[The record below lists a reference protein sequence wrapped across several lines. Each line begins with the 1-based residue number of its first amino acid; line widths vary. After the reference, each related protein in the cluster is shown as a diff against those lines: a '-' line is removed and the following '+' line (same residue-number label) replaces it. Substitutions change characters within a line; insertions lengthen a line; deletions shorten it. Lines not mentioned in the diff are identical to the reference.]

1 MERPYIAKLANG
13 MQLVFLENHRYPW
26 VELLGV
32 AKVGAMNEDDEH
44 DGLSHFLEH
53 LLFKG
58 TEKRSTG
65 KLAEDV
71 TAIGGMFNA
80 MTNHCWT
87 CYTIGVPPERVLEG
101 IEIHTDQIQ
110 NSTLPEDEVNRE
122 RSVVQE
128 EIRISLDNPIRYNM
142 EKVLKL
148 IFEKHPLRRTVLGSH
163 DLIGSVPRDRI
174 YNYYRS
180 HYVPNNMAYIVVGD
194 FRTEEIF
201 PVLEENWG
209 GLKVQEVKIP
219 DLSEPQQTQPRFNVL
234 HGKIDQSVAA
244 YGTRIPGM
252 KDPDY
257 YALQVINSYLTEGRS
272 SRLYQRLITEEKL
285 AWQLYAYEECIA
297 EDGYLTINAFC
308 GKDSDP
314 LRVQSIMMEEIHR
327 LKITGPTDSELE
339 SAKNRVLAGKARFE
353 ETYFMKA
360 ISLAED
366 FAKTDFRKEDEFRK
380 RIRALDRKQIIG
392 ATRAHLSLGH
402 EANWSFYLPEESKTI
417 VPVLTDKKLWDAD
430 RCEKTVHELENG
442 LRVVLIPDQSLNM
455 VYSSMIAL
463 PGTAIENPPEAGIT
477 NLALSSM
484 LQGTVS
490 HTGGEF
496 DRAAAAIG
504 AEFNINVSAE
514 FHQAGGSV
522 LPENIE
528 QFIDLYYELITE
540 PEMTDKVIEATRAT
554 VLKEIQAR
562 HDFPMW
568 YAFNKAWEVLYGRKG
583 YGLPHNGLIET
594 VSGMTSGI
602 IREYLKGLLNPFEA
616 VLIFA
621 GDIEPDDL
629 LKKVEARFGNLPF
642 RKPAERPVEEFAVDK
657 ELIETKEQFQTI
669 IIVLA
674 PGLPQDHEDL
684 PALTIVNEML
694 GGAMSAR
701 LFKNL
706 RDKEGLAYAVHSR
719 NVSHFGTGGL
729 MAYIGTSPEKEEQ
742 ALEGM
747 FREIIKP
754 GSEGFTEDE
763 FQQAKS
769 YFDGCWKRMGEKPVM
784 VFNRDYAPLLFGKD
798 EDFSEKF
805 HQAVMKTSLKQA
817 NEAAAKYLKR
827 EKLYTF
833 TYRAIQPEDPE
844 ERINA

>member
-1 MERPYIAKLANG
+1 MERPFIAKLANG

-58 TEKRSTG
+58 TDKRSTG

-80 MTNHCWT
+80 MTSRSWT
-87 CYTIGVPPERVLEG
+87 CYTIGIPPEKVLDG

-110 NSTLPEDEVNRE
+110 NSILPSEEVNLE

-128 EIRISLDNPIRYNM
+128 EIRISLDNPVRYNR
-142 EKVLKL
+142 ERLQKL

-174 YNYYRS
+174 YNYYKNY
-180 HYVPNNMAYIVVGD
+180 YVPNNMAYIVVGD
-194 FRTEEIF
+194 FRTEEVF

-209 GLKVQEVKIP
+209 GLKVQEVKTL
-219 DLSEPQQTQPRFNVL
+219 DLSEPQQTQPRFKVL
-234 HGKIDQSVAA
+234 HGGIDQSVAG
-244 YGTRIPGM
+244 YGIRIPGM

-257 YALQVINSYLTEGRS
+257 YALQVINSYLTDGKS

-285 AWQLYAYEECIA
+285 AWRVFAYEECIA
-297 EDGYLTINAFC
+297 GDGFLAINALC

-314 LRVQSIMMEEIHR
+314 AQVQAIMMEEIHR
-327 LKITGPTDSELE
+327 LKTTGPTDSELE
-339 SAKNRVLAGKARFE
+339 SAKNRVLAEKARFE
-353 ETYFMKA
+353 ETYFLKA

-366 FAKTDFRKEDEFRK
+366 FAKIGFQKEDEFGK
-380 RIRALDRKQIIG
+380 RIRALNRKQIIG
-392 ATRAHLSLGH
+392 AARTHLSLGH
-402 EANWSFYLPEESKTI
+402 GANWSFYLPEESKTI
-417 VPVLTDKKLWDAD
+417 VPVLTDKKLWDAE
-430 RCEKTVHELENG
+430 RHEKTVHELENG
-442 LRVVLIPDQSLNM
+442 LRVVLIPDPSLNM
-455 VYSSMIAL
+455 VYSLMIAL
-463 PGTAIENPPEAGIT
+463 PGTAIENPLEAGIT

-490 HTGGEF
+490 HPSGEF
-496 DRAAAAIG
+496 DSAAAAIG
-504 AEFNINVSAE
+504 AEFNTDVFAE
-514 FHQAGGSV
+514 LHQVGGSV
-522 LPENIE
+522 LPENIDL
-528 QFIDLYYELITE
+528 FINLFYELVTE
-540 PEMTDKVIEATRAT
+540 PEMADKAIEAARAT
-554 VLKEIQAR
+554 VEKEIKAR

-568 YAFNKAWEVLYGRKG
+568 YAFNKALEVLYGRKG
-583 YGLPHNGLIET
+583 YGLPNNGLIET
-594 VSGMTSGI
+594 VPGIASGE
-602 IREYLKGLLNPFEA
+602 IREYLKGLLNPSEA

-621 GDIEPDDL
+621 GEIEPDDL
-629 LKKVEARFGNLPF
+629 LKKVEARFGKLPS
-642 RKPAERPVEEFAVDK
+642 RKLTERPVEEFAADR
-657 ELIETKEQFQTI
+657 ELVETREQFQTI
-669 IIVLA
+669 IMVLA
-674 PGLPQDHEDL
+674 PGLSNGHEEL

-706 RDKEGLAYAVHSR
+706 RDKKGLAYAVNSR
-719 NVSHFGTGGL
+719 NVSHFGTGSFV
-729 MAYIGTSPEKEEQ
+729 AYIGTSPEKEEQ

-747 FREIIKP
+747 FREITKP

-763 FQQAKS
+763 FQHAKS
-769 YFDGCWKRMGEKPVM
+769 HYNGRWKRMGERPAM
-784 VFNRDYAPLLFGKD
+784 VFSRDYAPMLFGYD

-805 HQAVMKTSLKQA
+805 HQEVMKTSLKQV